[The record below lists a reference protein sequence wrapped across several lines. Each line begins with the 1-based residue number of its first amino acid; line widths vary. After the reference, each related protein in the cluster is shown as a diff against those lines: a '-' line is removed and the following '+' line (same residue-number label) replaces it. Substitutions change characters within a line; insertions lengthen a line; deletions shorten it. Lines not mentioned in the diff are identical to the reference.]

1 MGLHWSWRRASAC
14 IVIDLIEGACA
25 YRMDKSLTEIQ
36 EVIRKKNKDHIPR
49 QRGHYDA
56 FLPNFKRVAKDRCY
70 TLQCP
75 FLAYCEAD

>member
-1 MGLHWSWRRASAC
+1 
-14 IVIDLIEGACA
+14 
-25 YRMDKSLTEIQ
+25 MDKSLTEIQ